1 LPAVKAWGRS
11 RRRPRL
17 MFAYGP
23 KRRSVALQRYV
34 RSGGEADTPRQWTD
48 AFDPEPTFAQGIC
61 NARIWLAL

>member
-1 LPAVKAWGRS
+1 
-11 RRRPRL
+11 

-61 NARIWLAL
+61 NARIWLALELALARPQDLIGTIVL

>member
-1 LPAVKAWGRS
+1 
-11 RRRPRL
+11 